1 MKAANKRFYKTIIH
15 LALPMAIQQLV
26 LMSVNM
32 ADTLM
37 VGRLGEQHIAAVGIA
52 NKYYYII
59 FTLYV
64 AINSTASIFISRAF
78 GNKNN
83 LALKNAFCFSGLL
96 GTSIGLIA
104 SLFTIAFP
112 QLILRIFTNDPVV
125 ISLGVGYLRIVAISY
140 VFIALTSTFSYALK
154 SIGNAK
160 TGMRVSLLAL
170 IINIILNYLLIF
182 TAGLGVIGAAIAT
195 VLARLAEVMLLA
207 RYIYRTDSLLKI
219 SLGDFKNITREFM
232 TDYIRVLLPVGM
244 NDIIW
249 VVGISMYMVAYG
261 KLGTEAIAAVNISE
275 NVQNVFFSF
284 SIGLSQ
290 AAAVIIGNVIGKEG
304 PKRAQYYAT
313 RFIRIG
319 VVVGS
324 ICGLI
329 LFLLAPIII
338 GFFNLSEEVRLLSLR
353 TLYVTAVFINIRT
366 VALILIIGILR
377 SGGDVKYSMYAEGF
391 SIWAIGVPLAFIGTM
406 VFKLDIYFVV
416 LLVSLEELIKTAIV
430 MKRIVSKKWIHR
442 LTTR

>member
-1 MKAANKRFYKTIIH
+1 MKLANKIFYKKIIH

-37 VGRLGEQHIAAVGIA
+37 IGRLGEGHIAAVGIA

-64 AINSTASIFISRAF
+64 AINSTASIFISRAY

-83 LALKNAFCFSGLL
+83 LTLKNAFCFSGLL
-96 GTSIGLIA
+96 GATIGLLSSI
-104 SLFTIAFP
+104 LTVIFP
-112 QLILRIFTNDPVV
+112 DIILKIFTDDPVV
-125 ISLGVGYLRIVAISY
+125 IELGGSYLRIAAVSY
-140 VFIALTSTFSYALK
+140 IFIALTSTFSYGLK

-160 TGMRVSLLAL
+160 TGMLVSVFAL
-170 IINIILNYLLIF
+170 IINIILNYVLIF

-195 VLARLAEVMLLA
+195 VIARLVELMLLA
-207 RYIYRTDSLLKI
+207 HYVYKTDSVLKI
-219 SLGDFKNITREFM
+219 KIRDFMSIKKEFM
-232 TDYIRVLLPVGM
+232 MDYFRVLLPVGM

-275 NVQNVFFSF
+275 NIQNVFFSF

-290 AAAVIIGNVIGKEG
+290 AAAVIIGNAIGKEG
-304 PKRAQYYAT
+304 PNRAQYYAT
-313 RFIRIG
+313 RFIKIG

-324 ICGLI
+324 VCGLI

-338 GFFNLSEEVRLLSLR
+338 GFFNISEEVRLLSIR

-377 SGGDVKYSMYAEGF
+377 SGGDVKYSMYTEGF
-391 SIWAIGVPLAFIGTM
+391 SIWVIGVPLAFIGTM
-406 VFKLDIYFVV
+406 VLKLDIYFVV
-416 LLVSLEELIKTAIV
+416 LLVSLEELAKTVIV
-430 MKRIVSKKWIHR
+430 MRRIISKKWIHK
-442 LTTR
+442 LTSN